1 MGEPTTT
8 VSRAWSR
15 AQWMLGPAMIM
26 LVQAIWFGAPA
37 GVMINGVVLGLLT
50 ALVALGMFLVHR
62 ANRVLNFAQG
72 ELGLVPAVL
81 AVMLVVESGWP
92 WLLALAVGS
101 VAALTL
107 GGAAEF
113 LVVRRFFRAPRLVLT
128 VATLGLAQGLGFLAL
143 LMPRWWDTR
152 VASQRIAAPIDQVW
166 DVGPVRLDGD
176 HLVILAVVPLVLL
189 AVGTLLRR
197 TDLGVAIRAAA
208 ELPDRAA
215 SLGVPVRSVHTVVW
229 ALAAFLAFLA
239 LFLRAGVIGLPVGGS
254 LGFSLLLRALAA
266 LMIGRLTHLPTV
278 LASSVALGV
287 LHQGVDWNQDSS
299 LVGDTIMAAVIVV
312 ALLVRRDRGD
322 RGEVDL
328 GMSSAVGEI
337 RRIPAAIAERTGF
350 RLLRWSAISA
360 AAGVSLW
367 LPHVL
372 GVQNVLRLSFLH
384 LYTIVLVSMVVLTG
398 WAGQLSLGHM
408 AFVAVGAVTGAV
420 LSQELGADLLLA
432 VLGAGVAG
440 VVASLV
446 VGLPA
451 LRLRGLYL
459 AVTSLAFAVATT
471 SYLLNPRFFD
481 WIPTDRVE
489 RHPLLGRIDWTS
501 SFAMYHVSLLAVVVA
516 FIAVSGLRHSRTGRV
531 LLALRDNEATVA
543 AYGVSPTR
551 AKLTAFALSGFFAS
565 AAGALI
571 VHHQQAVVIDGAGA
585 QASIRLFV
593 AGVAGGMGSMIGA
606 ALGALYYWGGVWWLP
621 GNWRLLALGGGVLVV
636 LLVLP
641 GGLANG
647 LYRLRDHVVRRYATA
662 RGIDAPGF
670 TPDRPDDG
678 STP

>member
-166 DVGPVRLDGD
+166 DVGPVRLDGA
-176 HLVILAVVPLVLL
+176 HLVILAVV
-189 AVGTLLRR
+189 LLRR

-360 AAGVSLW
+360 VAGVSLW

>member
-360 AAGVSLW
+360 VAGVSLW

>member
-360 AAGVSLW
+360 VAGVSLW

-398 WAGQLSLGHM
+398 WAGQLSRGHM

>member
-1 MGEPTTT
+1 
-8 VSRAWSR
+8 
-15 AQWMLGPAMIM
+15 
-26 LVQAIWFGAPA
+26 
-37 GVMINGVVLGLLT
+37 
-50 ALVALGMFLVHR
+50 
-62 ANRVLNFAQG
+62 
-72 ELGLVPAVL
+72 
-81 AVMLVVESGWP
+81 
-92 WLLALAVGS
+92 
-101 VAALTL
+101 
-107 GGAAEF
+107 
-113 LVVRRFFRAPRLVLT
+113 
-128 VATLGLAQGLGFLAL
+128 
-143 LMPRWWDTR
+143 
-152 VASQRIAAPIDQVW
+152 
-166 DVGPVRLDGD
+166 
-176 HLVILAVVPLVLL
+176 
-189 AVGTLLRR
+189 
-197 TDLGVAIRAAA
+197 
-208 ELPDRAA
+208 
-215 SLGVPVRSVHTVVW
+215 
-229 ALAAFLAFLA
+229 
-239 LFLRAGVIGLPVGGS
+239 
-254 LGFSLLLRALAA
+254 
-266 LMIGRLTHLPTV
+266 
-278 LASSVALGV
+278 
-287 LHQGVDWNQDSS
+287 
-299 LVGDTIMAAVIVV
+299 
-312 ALLVRRDRGD
+312 
-322 RGEVDL
+322 
-328 GMSSAVGEI
+328 
-337 RRIPAAIAERTGF
+337 
-350 RLLRWSAISA
+350 
-360 AAGVSLW
+360 
-367 LPHVL
+367 
-372 GVQNVLRLSFLH
+372 
-384 LYTIVLVSMVVLTG
+384 
-398 WAGQLSLGHM
+398 
-408 AFVAVGAVTGAV
+408 V

>member
-1 MGEPTTT
+1 
-8 VSRAWSR
+8 
-15 AQWMLGPAMIM
+15 MLGPAMIM

-360 AAGVSLW
+360 VAGVSLW